1 LLFAAA
7 IIPHPRAIL
16 PALSSRSSLVYTIE
30 LAWPPASACL
40 FLCGR
45 GLGLAF
51 LITVLLGQGEVTME
65 QGSRILII
73 DDDPI
78 YVKST
83 RAVLEAHGYQVDSA
97 PNGEIGL
104 SKMQEERPDLV
115 ILDVMMGWVLEGVT
129 VSQEMM
135 DQRDL
140 RRVPIIMVTS
150 IRNSEYKGLFP
161 QDQYLHINSW
171 LDKPC
176 APDKLVSEV
185 RKTLARHQKYQKS
198 AA

>member
-1 LLFAAA
+1 MM
-7 IIPHPRAIL
+7 
-16 PALSSRSSLVYTIE
+16 
-30 LAWPPASACL
+30 
-40 FLCGR
+40 
-45 GLGLAF
+45 
-51 LITVLLGQGEVTME
+51 GQKNK
-65 QGSRILII
+65 ILII

-83 RAVLEAHGYQVDSA
+83 RAILESHGYQVDSA
-97 PNGEIGL
+97 ANGDAGL
-104 SKMQEERPDLV
+104 SKMKQEMPDLV
-115 ILDVMMGWVLEGVT
+115 ILDVMMDWVLEGVT

-135 DQRDL
+135 SQHEL
-140 RRVPIIMVTS
+140 RSVPIIMVTS
-150 IRNSEYKGLFP
+150 IRGSEYKGLFP

-185 RKTLARHQKYQKS
+185 EKILARHARYQPS